1 MRVQVN
7 GDTRDTEA
15 TTVGELLRELGV
27 DTDRRGSAV
36 AVNDRVVPRAEWDG
50 TQLVEADRVEVIRA
64 VQGG

>member
-1 MRVQVN
+1 MRVQIN

-15 TTVGELLRELGV
+15 NTVGDLLRELGV
-27 DTDRRGSAV
+27 DTDRRGSAI
-36 AVNDRVVPRAEWDG
+36 AVNDRVVPRAEWDA